1 MKSRR
6 DKFFRGFKQI
16 KPKHLV
22 LLSHLRQNSR
32 DKLSIISK
40 KTKIPISTLFDM
52 LKELQKEVI
61 TKSTI
66 ILNYEKLGF
75 HTRAQIVLKIKTGSD
90 KEGLKKHLL
99 CHKNVNQ
106 VYKINS
112 GYHFLIETVHRNI
125 KDLDLFLEN
134 INNKFN
140 IEDKQLHYLI
150 DEIKREGFEIDNQPL
165 K

>member
-90 KEGLKKHLL
+90 KEG
-99 CHKNVNQ
+99 
-106 VYKINS
+106 
-112 GYHFLIETVHRNI
+112 
-125 KDLDLFLEN
+125 
-134 INNKFN
+134 
-140 IEDKQLHYLI
+140 
-150 DEIKREGFEIDNQPL
+150 
-165 K
+165 